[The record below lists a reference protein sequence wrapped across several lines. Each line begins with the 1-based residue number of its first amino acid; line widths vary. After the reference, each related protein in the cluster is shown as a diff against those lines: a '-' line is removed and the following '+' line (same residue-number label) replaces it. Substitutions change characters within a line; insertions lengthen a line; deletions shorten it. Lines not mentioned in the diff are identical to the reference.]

1 MNYSKNISKAEIAKR
16 LVVSW
21 IVVAIVSF
29 IFGNVLGYTL
39 GSCTSMRYNEEM
51 QTSQPMQS
59 EFVVYGVYDDRVL
72 TEEISFDWST
82 DNLEFTPLDVAMDEE
97 QQEFVFYLCA
107 GYNLDFTLVMALIEY
122 ESNYQADA
130 VSETNDYGL
139 MQINHINHDWLTKTI
154 GVTDYLDPY
163 QNVRAGCFIFRK
175 LFEKYQDADMVLMA
189 YKMGETGASRLWK
202 NGIFS
207 TDYTESIRGIQQ
219 KFNEQLIGTTNAGN
233 LESN

>member
-1 MNYSKNISKAEIAKR
+1 MNYSKNINKAEIAKR
-16 LVVSW
+16 LFVSW
-21 IVVAIVSF
+21 VVVATAFFVI
-29 IFGNVLGYTL
+29 GGTLGYTL
-39 GSCTSMRYNEEM
+39 KSYISMREKYNREM
-51 QTSQPMQS
+51 QISQQIQS
-59 EFVVYGVYDDRVL
+59 EVVVYGAYDDRVL
-72 TEEISFDWST
+72 TQEISLDWGT

-97 QQEFVFYLCA
+97 QQEFIFYLCA

-202 NGIFS
+202 NGVFS
-207 TDYTESIRGIQQ
+207 IDYTESIRSIQQ
-219 KFNEQLIGTTNAGN
+219 KFNEQLGCD
-233 LESN
+233 